1 MTRPVGPSNVSAFS
15 FGRGRAELPVM
26 VPRFP
31 LICAKAGRPGL
42 CTSLMRSSSLGASDL
57 QRLLNLM
64 RQQPNTVA
72 TPATENL
79 RAVFIKQAIARHAP

>member
-1 MTRPVGPSNVSAFS
+1 MTKPTGLCNVSAFS

-31 LICAKAGRPGL
+31 LICAKVGRPDL
-42 CTSLMRSSSLGASDL
+42 CTNLKSRF

-72 TPATENL
+72 SPAAVNL
-79 RAVFIKQAIARHAP
+79 RPVFIKQPITRHSP